1 MERAQLGE
9 KKKFKIRKEENGVS
23 HVIFMEKCFYINY
36 ILVSVENFYNN
47 KNEER
52 RDNEE
57 ENGKKIYMY
66 NSRYFNKLIQN

>member
-1 MERAQLGE
+1 
-9 KKKFKIRKEENGVS
+9 
-23 HVIFMEKCFYINY
+23 MEKCFYINY

-66 NSRYFNKLIQN
+66 NSRYFKKLIQN

>member
-1 MERAQLGE
+1 
-9 KKKFKIRKEENGVS
+9 
-23 HVIFMEKCFYINY
+23 MEKCFYINY

-57 ENGKKIYMY
+57 ENGKKSICT
-66 NSRYFNKLIQN
+66 IQDILKNWFKIRDWNVHKQFG